1 MGQILTGFACG
12 VKEFEIYPANDKQGF
27 KQVSHTV

>member
-1 MGQILTGFACG
+1 MGQILAGFACG
-12 VKEFEIYPANDKQGF
+12 VEEFEIHPAKNKQGF